1 MNEIIA
7 TDKEQDPPPSRLI
20 VTLAVAGLISGLAIV
35 GVFEAT
41 FETITRQKAEELRA
55 AVFEVL
61 PGVTRMQKLVFR
73 KGGLAPVT
81 TESDSERAIYG
92 GYDAALNFVG
102 YAIPAEGPGFQD
114 TIKLLYGYSP
124 STRKVL
130 GMEVLESRETP
141 GLGDKIYKDADFVA
155 SFTDLAIDPV
165 IEVVK
170 KGRGGGNNQVDAIT
184 GATIS
189 SRAVVRII
197 NQANQDWL
205 DNLPAPGSEPEMS
218 TEAIESGHDGN

>member
-1 MNEIIA
+1 
-7 TDKEQDPPPSRLI
+7 
-20 VTLAVAGLISGLAIV
+20 
-35 GVFEAT
+35 
-41 FETITRQKAEELRA
+41 
-55 AVFEVL
+55 
-61 PGVTRMQKLVFR
+61 
-73 KGGLAPVT
+73 
-81 TESDSERAIYG
+81 
-92 GYDAALNFVG
+92 
-102 YAIPAEGPGFQD
+102 
-114 TIKLLYGYSP
+114 
-124 STRKVL
+124 
-130 GMEVLESRETP
+130 MEVLESRETP

-205 DNLPAPGSEPEMS
+205 DNLPAPGSEPEIS